1 MNKSKKITDVFFD
14 LDHTLYDFEANAK
27 ATFDDAFREYNVVL
41 SRDFMEVFTPI
52 NDAYWQKLTH
62 NQVSRETLRYGRL
75 KDSFDV
81 LGVSVDDET
90 IYAISD
96 YFIKNLS
103 AKGKVF
109 PGTFE
114 ILDYLQ
120 PKYQLHLITNG
131 PEEIQQ
137 QKLEVTNLKPY
148 FKTMTTS
155 EKAGVKKP
163 YPQIF
168 EFALKSAQTQAH
180 QSVMIG
186 DNLEADVEGAISAG
200 LEVVFFNEKKIA
212 NPKKFIEIYHLEQLK
227 NIL

>member
-1 MNKSKKITDVFFD
+1 MNSSGKITDIFFD

-27 ATFDDAFREYNVVL
+27 ATFEDAFREYNVVL

-81 LGVSVDDET
+81 LGVSVDDEI

-103 AKGKVF
+103 TKGKVF

-120 PKYQLHLITNG
+120 PKYHLHLITNG
-131 PEEIQQ
+131 PEEVQQ
-137 QKLEVTNLKPY
+137 QKLEVTKLKPY

-163 YPQIF
+163 YPEIF
-168 EFALKSAQTQAH
+168 EFALKSAQTQASR
-180 QSVMIG
+180 SVMIG
-186 DNLEADVEGAISAG
+186 DNLEADVEGAINAG
-200 LEVVFFNEKKIA
+200 LEAVFFNEKKIA
-212 NPKKFIEIYHLEQLK
+212 NPKNFVEIYHLEQIK